1 MSLSEP
7 PKKHLIHTPCKTDFP
22 DDGHLAV
29 ESIPKT
35 LIQPVHMGDLSGGRR
50 LTR

>member
-1 MSLSEP
+1 VSLSEQ
-7 PKKHLIHTPCKTDFP
+7 PKKHLIHTPCKTDFL

-35 LIQPVHMGDLSGGRR
+35 LIKPESSPISFWAHAGP
-50 LTR
+50 